1 MRPIDA
7 LFELLGRVGACNGD
21 KVLVNDEELC
31 QWPAVAIKAMKSQKL
46 IMRARPASSAICPG
60 CEYEC
65 VMPVYSPTGTGAK
78 SSFIVCDKR
87 SDTNRVMVPAEQLIQ
102 WQCSAEMVCEF
113 VAAGLGLRRGSSLVA
128 GSGLWEI
135 GVAAGDKRSQMLCLK
150 VNGEL
155 VLVAGN
161 SSAPLADLMEY
172 RDGKF
177 LLDGVRIRRMVDF
190 ATTSD
195 PRYTPSDVKREARKL
210 KTQAMHESWQKNY
223 RELKRSKPGKTD
235 GWYAKQIVKIGI
247 AHDRD
252 AETIRKNMK
261 K

>member
-46 IMRARPASSAICPG
+46 IMRARPASSVICPG

-78 SSFIVCDKR
+78 SPFIVCDKR

-113 VAAGLGLRRGSSLVA
+113 VAAGLGLRRGSSIVA

-135 GVAAGDKRSQMLCLK
+135 GVVDGDKRSQMLCLK

-210 KTQAMHESWQKNY
+210 NTQTRHEAWRKAYRDWQK
-223 RELKRSKPGKTD
+223 KRPSMSD
-235 GWYAKQIVKIGI
+235 VWYSQQIAKMDI
-247 AHDRD
+247 AHGCK

>member
-7 LFELLGRVGACNGD
+7 LFELFGRVGACNGD

-46 IMRARPASSAICPG
+46 IMRARSASSAICPG

-113 VAAGLGLRRGSSLVA
+113 VAAGLGLRRGSSPVA

-135 GVAAGDKRSQMLCLK
+135 GVAAGHKRSQMLCLK

-155 VLVAGN
+155 VLVAGDT
-161 SSAPLADLMEY
+161 SAPLADLVGY
-172 RDGKF
+172 GDGKF
-177 LLDGVRIRRMVDF
+177 LLDSSMIRRMVDS
-190 ATTSD
+190 ATTAD
-195 PRYTPSDVKREARKL
+195 PRYTPSNVKREARKL
-210 KTQAMHESWQKNY
+210 NTQEMYESWRKKY
-223 RELKRSKPGKTD
+223 RQLKRSKPGNSD
-235 GWYAKQIVKIGI
+235 NWYAFQISKMAI
-247 AHDRD
+247 AEGRD